1 MARGSGNKII
11 KFNQARRKYKLSFQL
26 DKKIMVITIIV
37 AAILGA
43 WLAFRPNA
51 YQISI
56 NGEVVGAI
64 KDMKVIEA
72 AKETVI
78 AQLRTQY
85 KSDVKFDDGLEL
97 KKYRAK
103 KRDYIDPT
111 YLIARMRN
119 DMQILVA
126 FKELYVDKEPVGII
140 ASEDELVVLKDE
152 LKKKYYGT
160 KDVQVE
166 FGKEVEVKEVF
177 AKESDLISIDKLVQ
191 KCTVTTPKTIE
202 YEIQSGDTLSGIASK
217 YNTSMDSII
226 AANPEFTDKVI
237 LRIGQ
242 IIKVNTNEPLLPLQ
256 VINDSEEVNNDKE
269 VNENK
274 EVENNQWWQWIID
287 EEWWTVRI
295 ANLIF
300 FNS

>member
-64 KDMKVIEA
+64 KDMKVIEV

-126 FKELYVDKEPVGII
+126 FKELYVDKESVGII

-242 IIKVNTNEPLLPLQ
+242 MIKVNTNEPLLPLQ
-256 VINDSEEVNNDKE
+256 VINNSEE

-274 EVENNQWWQWIID
+274 EVENNQ
-287 EEWWTVRI
+287 
-295 ANLIF
+295 
-300 FNS
+300 

>member
-126 FKELYVDKEPVGII
+126 FKELYVDKESVGII

-226 AANPEFTDKVI
+226 ADNPEFTDKVV

-274 EVENNQWWQWIID
+274 EVENNQ
-287 EEWWTVRI
+287 
-295 ANLIF
+295 
-300 FNS
+300 

>member
-1 MARGSGNKII
+1 MARSSGNKVI
-11 KFNQARRKYKLSFQL
+11 KLNQAKRKYKLNFQL
-26 DKKIMVITIIV
+26 DKKIMVIAIMV
-37 AAILGA
+37 AAIFGA

-56 NGEVVGAI
+56 NGEVVGAV

-97 KKYRAK
+97 RKYRAK

-111 YLIARMRN
+111 YLVTRMRS

-140 ASEDELVVLKDE
+140 ASEDELVTLKDE

-160 KDVQVE
+160 KDVKVE

-177 AKESDLISIDKLVQ
+177 AKEDELISIDKLVQ
-191 KCTVTTPKTIE
+191 KCTITTPKSIE
-202 YEIQSGDTLSGIASK
+202 YEIQSGDTLSGIADK
-217 YNTSMDSII
+217 YNTSIDSII
-226 AANPEFTDKVI
+226 AANPEFTDKVV

-242 IIKVNTNEPLLPLQ
+242 MIKVNTNEPLLPLQ
-256 VINDSEEVNNDKE
+256 VINNSEEINNDKE
-269 VNENK
+269 VNS
-274 EVENNQWWQWIID
+274 
-287 EEWWTVRI
+287 
-295 ANLIF
+295 F
-300 FNS
+300 

>member
-1 MARGSGNKII
+1 MARSSGNKVI
-11 KFNQARRKYKLSFQL
+11 KLNQARRKYKLNFQL
-26 DKKIMVITIIV
+26 DKKIMVIAIMV

-111 YLIARMRN
+111 YLVARMRS

-140 ASEDELVVLKDE
+140 ASEDELVTLKDE

-160 KDVQVE
+160 KDVKVE

-177 AKESDLISIDKLVQ
+177 AKENELISIDKLVQ
-191 KCTVTTPKTIE
+191 KCAITTPKSIE
-202 YEIQSGDTLSGIASK
+202 YEIQSGDTLSGIANK
-217 YNTSMDSII
+217 YSTSIDSII
-226 AANPEFTDKVI
+226 AANPEFTDKVV

-256 VINDSEEVNNDKE
+256 VINDSEEVNSDKE

-274 EVENNQWWQWIID
+274 EVENNQ
-287 EEWWTVRI
+287 
-295 ANLIF
+295 
-300 FNS
+300 

>member
-1 MARGSGNKII
+1 MARSSGNKVI
-11 KFNQARRKYKLSFQL
+11 KLNQARRKYKLNFQL
-26 DKKIMVITIIV
+26 DKKIMVIAIMV

-111 YLIARMRN
+111 YLVARMRS

-140 ASEDELVVLKDE
+140 ASEDELVTLKDE

-160 KDVQVE
+160 KDVKVE

-177 AKESDLISIDKLVQ
+177 AKESELISIDKLVQ
-191 KCTVTTPKTIE
+191 KCAITTPKSIE
-202 YEIQSGDTLSGIASK
+202 YEIQSGDTLSGIANK
-217 YNTSMDSII
+217 YSTSIDSII
-226 AANPEFTDKVI
+226 AANPEFTDKVV

-256 VINDSEEVNNDKE
+256 VINDSEEVNSDKE

-274 EVENNQWWQWIID
+274 EVENNQ
-287 EEWWTVRI
+287 
-295 ANLIF
+295 
-300 FNS
+300 